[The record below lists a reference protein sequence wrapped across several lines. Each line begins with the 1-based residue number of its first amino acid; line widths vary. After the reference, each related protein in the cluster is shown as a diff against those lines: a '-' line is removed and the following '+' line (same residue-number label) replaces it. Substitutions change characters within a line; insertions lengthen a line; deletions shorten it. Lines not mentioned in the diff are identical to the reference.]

1 MADAP
6 TTPDPVELERQ
17 WDSVCRSL
25 GAGDDESIDRAW
37 FVLDAMYHH
46 PPRAY
51 HNLDHIRACLR
62 HFDPN
67 DLPDTAIATS
77 AETVRFAIFLH
88 DCVYDSRRPDNE
100 ARSAGIAAMLARD
113 MGLPAATIEAVRR
126 LTMATTHKG
135 EPADALEASIRDIDL
150 ASLAAEPSVFDAN
163 TRAIRQE
170 YAWASDEK
178 WRAGRAAFFRDMLA
192 RPRTYFTQV
201 FHDRYEQAARAN
213 LERALKELER

>member
-1 MADAP
+1 MADATTLTDP
-6 TTPDPVELERQ
+6 TDLHRHWSE
-17 WDSVCRSL
+17 VCRSL
-25 GAGDDESIDRAW
+25 GARDKASIDRAW
-37 FVLDAMYHH
+37 LVIDALYHH

-62 HFDPN
+62 LCDPN
-67 DLPDTAIATS
+67 DCAGKATTE
-77 AETVRFAIFLH
+77 AADAVPFAIFLH
-88 DCVYDSRRPDNE
+88 DCVYDARRPDNE
-100 ARSAGIAAMLARD
+100 ARSADIAAMLARD
-113 MGLPAATIEAVRR
+113 LGLSPATIETIHR
-126 LTMATTHKG
+126 LIMATTHKA
-135 EPADALEASIRDIDL
+135 EPADHLEAIIRDVDL
-150 ASLAAEPSVFDAN
+150 ASLAAEPAAFDAN

-192 RPRTYFTQV
+192 RPRIYFTPV